1 MRAAKILSIIIAVL
15 AALASAGGLTV
26 PDLYRDNTWITSAW
40 RGTDLVTLL
49 VAVPL
54 LVGGLALG
62 SRGSRR
68 AQLVWLGMLAYLVYG
83 YAYYLFG
90 AAFNRFFLIYVAIFA
105 LASLALVF
113 AVVHLDVWAISGS
126 FRRRTPVRVIAGY
139 MLLIAVGLGGAWTA
153 ASFAF
158 VVNGNV
164 PAPIV
169 ASGHPTGIVFALDLS
184 LLVPGFALGGVWL
197 WKRQP
202 RGYVLGA
209 IMTIKG
215 ATYTLALASASVV
228 AARAGVAGAAAEI
241 PLWLGLTAAG
251 LVACGLLLG
260 NIQRAPGGAAAPLGS
275 RPALV
280 RAREVDAMSSGPM
293 NQQEAC

>member
-1 MRAAKILSIIIAVL
+1 LLLNLAMRAAKILSVIVAVL
-15 AALASAGGLTV
+15 AALASAGGLLI
-26 PDLYRDNTWITSAW
+26 PGLYRDNTWITSAW

-49 VAVPL
+49 LAAPL
-54 LVGGLALG
+54 LVGGLVLAG
-62 SRGSRR
+62 RGSRR
-68 AQLVWLGMLAYLVYG
+68 AQLVWLAMLAYMVYG

-90 AAFNRFFLIYVAIFA
+90 AAFNPFFLVYVAIFA
-105 LASLALVF
+105 LGGLALLF
-113 AVVHLDVWAISGS
+113 AVAHLDVGEIGRN
-126 FRRRTPVRVIAGY
+126 FRPGTPVRVVAGY
-139 MLLIAVGLGGAWTA
+139 MLLVAVGLGGAWTA
-153 ASFAF
+153 ASLGF
-158 VVNGNV
+158 VVTGQV

-197 WKRQP
+197 WKRQG
-202 RGYVLGA
+202 RGYLLGA

-241 PLWLGLTAAG
+241 PLWLALTAAG

-260 NIQRAPGGAAAPLGS
+260 NLRGGADAPAPRRLA
-275 RPALV
+275 P
-280 RAREVDAMSSGPM
+280 DP
-293 NQQEAC
+293 